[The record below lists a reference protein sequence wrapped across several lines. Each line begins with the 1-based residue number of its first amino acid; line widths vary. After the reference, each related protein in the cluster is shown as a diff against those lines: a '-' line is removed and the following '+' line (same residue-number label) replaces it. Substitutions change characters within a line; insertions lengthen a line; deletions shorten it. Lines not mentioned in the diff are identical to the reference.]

1 MKNIRENV
9 GEMLDLQL
17 PSSKK
22 EIAQIQ
28 SAQKKVALTQAKKA
42 KFYQGRLDHVDPNN
56 LDDPVEWARIPIIDK
71 EKLRELGV
79 ENFSELFCIAEQ
91 KDIAEY
97 WRSGGA
103 TGVPLFYPAPTR
115 ICITPIFSSA
125 AAGPWPDSTRT
136 TFATSR
142 FPMAFIRPG
151 NYGPALPIKSASA
164 SYGPAQ
170 GPIRRRVSSSN

>member
-1 MKNIRENV
+1 M
-9 GEMLDLQL
+9 GEILDLQL

-103 TGVPLFYPAPTR
+103 TGVPLYYPRTYKDMYN
-115 ICITPIFSSA
+115 TYKKHSSCWTV
-125 AAGPWPDSTRT
+125 AGHNEDDNCHQSKT
-136 TFATSR
+136 
-142 FPMAFIRPG
+142 
-151 NYGPALPIKSASA
+151 
-164 SYGPAQ
+164 
-170 GPIRRRVSSSN
+170 